1 MAYTLD
7 ATIWDEEQVI
17 LDELPEKVGIFLWAA
32 TARNLM
38 GDLTEVTVSID
49 CDDGET
55 EVALRVAGFQIV
67 AVDPDASIGQDADDT
82 TVLEKNGRLSTLLDA
97 VLRLP
102 PEAPLGA
109 SATTADKGVDLD
121 YGAGLDV
128 WGPGALAA
136 VRSAAESLQITLRE
150 IPPED

>member
-1 MAYTLD
+1 MEHTLD
-7 ATIWDEEQVI
+7 ATIWDDEQII
-17 LDELPEKVGIFLWAA
+17 LDELPEKIGLQLWSA
-32 TARNLM
+32 TARKLM

-55 EVALRVAGFQIV
+55 EVSLRVAGFQVV
-67 AVDPDASIGQDADDT
+67 AIDPDAIGQDADDT

-109 SATTADKGVDLD
+109 SATTAEKGVDLD

-136 VRSAAESLQITLRE
+136 VRSAAASLQITLRE

>member
-1 MAYTLD
+1 MEHTLD
-7 ATIWDEEQVI
+7 ATIWDDEQII
-17 LDELPEKVGIFLWAA
+17 LDELPEKIGLQLWAA

-55 EVALRVAGFQIV
+55 EVSLRVAGFQVV
-67 AVDPDASIGQDADDT
+67 AIDPDAIGQDADDT

-109 SATTADKGVDLD
+109 SAATAEKGVDLD

-136 VRSAAESLQITLRE
+136 VRSAAASLQITLRE

>member
-1 MAYTLD
+1 MAYVIDT
-7 ATIWDEEQVI
+7 TIWDDEQI
-17 LDELPEKVGIFLWAA
+17 LLDGLPERVGVQFWAE
-32 TARNLM
+32 TARNLI
-38 GDLTEVTVSID
+38 GDLTEVTVSVD
-49 CDDGET
+49 CDDGDT

-67 AVDPDASIGQDADDT
+67 TIDPEAPGRADYDA
-82 TVLEKNGRLSTLLDA
+82 TVLERNGHLSTLLDA

-109 SATTADKGVDLD
+109 SVTTTDRGVDLD
-121 YGAGLDV
+121 YSAGMDV

-136 VRSAAESLQITLRE
+136 VRAAAEALQITLRE